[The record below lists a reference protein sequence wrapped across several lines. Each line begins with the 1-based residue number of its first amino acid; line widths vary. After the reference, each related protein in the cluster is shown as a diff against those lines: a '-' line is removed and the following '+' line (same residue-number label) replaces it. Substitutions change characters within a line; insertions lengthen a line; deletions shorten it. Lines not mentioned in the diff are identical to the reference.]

1 MCPISNN
8 RKTYMKQSINIL
20 ISGGGTGGHIYP
32 AIAIA
37 NELKVRYPEAKFLFV
52 GAKDKMEMEKV
63 PEAGYQ
69 IIGLWISGIQRKL
82 TIKNLLF
89 PFRLLDSLV
98 KAAKIIRQFKPD
110 IVIGTGGFASGP
122 TLIIANRKKIPTV
135 IQEQNS
141 YPGITNKLLSK
152 KSTIVCVAYDGLER
166 FFPKEKIVKT
176 GNPVRAS
183 LLSIHVK
190 EKIQEAN
197 KLFQLKMKTTTVLV
211 LGGSLGARKIN
222 QLIEANIS
230 FFKEQKVQVLWQCGK
245 LYYDD
250 YKKHAQKENFYVHAF
265 INKMDLAYAAADII
279 ISRAGASSVSELC
292 IVGKP
297 TIFIPS
303 PNVAEDHQTKNA
315 KSIVDKHGAI
325 LLRENELETF
335 PIVFE
340 TLLKDEGKQES
351 LSLNIK
357 ELALPNATHNIINQV
372 EKLLDL

>member
-1 MCPISNN
+1 
-8 RKTYMKQSINIL
+8 MKQSINIL

-32 AIAIA
+32 AVAIA
-37 NELKVRYPEAKFLFV
+37 NELKVRYPEARFLFV

-63 PEAGYQ
+63 PQAGYE
-69 IIGLWISGIQRKL
+69 IIWLWISGIQRKV

-89 PFRLLDSLV
+89 PCKLIYSLF
-98 KAAKIIRQFKPD
+98 KAQKILRKFKPD

-122 TLIIANRKKIPTV
+122 TLIMANMKKIPTL

-141 YPGITNKLLSK
+141 YPGITNKLLGK
-152 KSTIVCVAYDGLER
+152 NAAVICVAYDGLER
-166 FFPKEKIVKT
+166 FFPKKKIIKT

-183 LLSIHVK
+183 LLTIHEK
-190 EKIQEAN
+190 NKIQEAH
-197 KLFQLKMKTTTVLV
+197 KLFKLKVKTTTVLV

-222 QLIEANIS
+222 ELIEKNIS
-230 FFKEQKVQVLWQCGK
+230 FFNEHNVQLLWQCGK
-245 LYYDD
+245 LYYDE
-250 YKKHAQKENFYVHAF
+250 YKKYAQKENVQIHAF

-297 TIFIPS
+297 SIFIPS

-315 KSIVDKHGAI
+315 KSIADKHGAI
-325 LLRENELETF
+325 LLKENELETF

-351 LSLNIK
+351 LRQNIK
-357 ELALPNATHNIINQV
+357 ELALPNATFKIINQV
-372 EKLLDL
+372 EKLLGL

>member
-1 MCPISNN
+1 
-8 RKTYMKQSINIL
+8 MKQSINIL

-32 AIAIA
+32 AVAIA
-37 NELKVRYPEAKFLFV
+37 NELRMRYPEAKFLFV

-63 PEAGYQ
+63 PQAGYQ

-82 TIKNLLF
+82 TLKNLLF
-89 PFRLLDSLV
+89 PCKLIYSLF
-98 KAAKIIRQFKPD
+98 KAKKIIRKFKPD

-122 TLIIANRKKIPTV
+122 TLIMANMKKIPTL

-141 YPGITNKLLSK
+141 YPGITNKFLGK
-152 KSTIVCVAYDGLER
+152 KASVICVAYDGLDR
-166 FFPKEKIVKT
+166 FFPKQKIIKT
-176 GNPVRAS
+176 GNPIRAS
-183 LLSIHVK
+183 LLTIHEK
-190 EKIQEAN
+190 EKIQKAH
-197 KLFQLKMKTTTVLV
+197 KLFNLKVKTTTILV

-222 QLIEANIS
+222 QLIENNIS
-230 FFKEQKVQVLWQCGK
+230 FFNEHNLQLLWQCGK

-250 YKKHAQKENFYVHAF
+250 YKKHAQQENVRVHAF

-297 TIFIPS
+297 SIFIPS

-315 KSIVDKHGAI
+315 KAIADKHGAI
-325 LLRENELETF
+325 LLKENELETF

-340 TLLKDEGKQES
+340 TLLKDTGKQES
-351 LSLNIK
+351 LSQNIK
-357 ELALPNATHNIINQV
+357 ELALPNATHKIINQV
-372 EKLLDL
+372 EKLLNL